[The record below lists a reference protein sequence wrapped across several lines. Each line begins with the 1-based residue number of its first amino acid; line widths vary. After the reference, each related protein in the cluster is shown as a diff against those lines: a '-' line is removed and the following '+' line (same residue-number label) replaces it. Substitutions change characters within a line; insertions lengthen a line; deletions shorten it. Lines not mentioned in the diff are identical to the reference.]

1 MNTSINLTNE
11 AVERLRESGYQPG
24 EFPLLCLAPL
34 VRLAWAEGRAQKAE
48 QRAILRIAAK
58 LGITKNHAHY
68 GDLLEWLAERP
79 TDAFFDEANAILREI
94 LDILPPG
101 ESDGLRQ
108 ILEAGCEAVA
118 GAAPDVGFFRYRSSV
133 TPEERDEI
141 GRFNQSFGLRPG
153 SEV

>member
-1 MNTSINLTNE
+1 MNTNIKLSEE
-11 AVERLRESGYQPG
+11 AIERLRESGYQPG

-48 QRAILRIAAK
+48 RKTVLRIAAN

-79 TDAFFDEANAILREI
+79 TDAFFDEASQVLRET
-94 LDILPPG
+94 LEVLPPG
-101 ESDGLRQ
+101 ESGHLRQ

-118 GAAPDVGFFRYRSSV
+118 GASPDVGIFRFRSSV
-133 TPEERDEI
+133 TPEEREEI
-141 GRFNQSFGLRPG
+141 DRFNELFGLHAG
-153 SEV
+153 SLV